1 MIRFVADEDFDARI
15 IRGLRRRMPS
25 VDVIPCQKLGLRTV
39 HDRVIL
45 ENAAQLNRVLLSR
58 DIRTMTSFALERV
71 ANGLHMPGV
80 ILVSQDYPIRAAIE
94 ELEIIAQCG
103 EPVDFIDKVIRLPI

>member
-1 MIRFVADEDFDARI
+1 
-15 IRGLRRRMPS
+15 
-25 VDVIPCQKLGLRTV
+25 
-39 HDRVIL
+39 
-45 ENAAQLNRVLLSR
+45 
-58 DIRTMTSFALERV
+58 
-71 ANGLHMPGV
+71 MPGV